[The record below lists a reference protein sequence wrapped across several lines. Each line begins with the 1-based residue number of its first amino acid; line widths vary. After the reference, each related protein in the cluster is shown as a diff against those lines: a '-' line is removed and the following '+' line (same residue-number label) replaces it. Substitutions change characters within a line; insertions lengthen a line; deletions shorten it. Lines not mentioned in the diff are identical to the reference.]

1 MYPPPLC
8 FPCLYRSRPNKLNA
22 FYLFS
27 PVQIHP
33 FLLPISSLRASTFSR
48 LDLTKPKNR
57 PAQEARPLTTLGTW
71 WLELF
76 SPPKLSLDL
85 LLLLLLLR
93 PLLLLLCFYSTIL
106 LPSSLPPFLILY
118 SQEPIQRRPG
128 LDGTRF
134 LSIDNRYDLFHQTSP
149 INKNPPLPRQHLT
162 LSVCCATRYD
172 ARLRTPCLVS
182 ASPPSPFLQQPT
194 QACEQLAKSGFL
206 GLTACL
212 S

>member
-76 SPPKLSLDL
+76 SPPNSASICYCYCYCCGH
-85 LLLLLLLR
+85 
-93 PLLLLLCFYSTIL
+93 CFFFFVFIL
-106 LPSSLPPFLILY
+106 LFCCLLPLPPFLILY